1 MQSWRD
7 GTSKQ
12 YSVYLKKWMNFSQKQ
27 LFSTLKPNVSQVLS
41 FLASLYDSGIG
52 YSAINTAR
60 SALSSGVELA
70 DSNLPLGQHPLIN
83 RFLKGVFQS
92 RPSLPRYKNIWS
104 VATVLDYLKNLPS
117 NEEMSID
124 LLSKKLVMLCLLV
137 TGCRCQDVHSMH
149 LDNMLPG
156 ESAYKFKISTLVKTS
171 KPGKQVPELVLVA
184 YPSDRRLCVVT
195 CLLEYIQ
202 RTSSYRTTRQLFIT
216 SVKPFGAA
224 SQSTL
229 SRWVKSL
236 MNSAGIDINVFKSHS
251 TRSAS
256 TSAAKS
262 VNVPIDTILKSAGWS
277 QTGTFSKF
285 YNKPINND
293 TSEEYGHAI
302 LDLASN

>member
-1 MQSWRD
+1 
-7 GTSKQ
+7 
-12 YSVYLKKWMNFSQKQ
+12 
-27 LFSTLKPNVSQVLS
+27 
-41 FLASLYDSGIG
+41 
-52 YSAINTAR
+52 
-60 SALSSGVELA
+60 
-70 DSNLPLGQHPLIN
+70 
-83 RFLKGVFQS
+83 
-92 RPSLPRYKNIWS
+92 
-104 VATVLDYLKNLPS
+104 
-117 NEEMSID
+117 
-124 LLSKKLVMLCLLV
+124 
-137 TGCRCQDVHSMH
+137 
-149 LDNMLPG
+149 MLPG